1 MKLDR
6 ESDYIFGISLSFDIR
21 GNRNI
26 IFKVFKLILLSM
38 EHGNE
43 IGSKMNIDVSL
54 LNN

>member
-26 IFKVFKLILLSM
+26 FKVFKLILLSI

-43 IGSKMNIDVSL
+43 IGSKMNVSL